1 MAKTTGSKSEN
12 SMKRSGEIREKQNI
26 WKWIAIGSV
35 AAVGIFCLAAGV
47 FLRRADVAEL
57 TENTSDETQ
66 LVVETEAYRLEEKM
80 AEDKPVRKFVDQGAP
95 EAEEG
100 DNRDVF
106 RIIEVIPHE
115 ACSIFP
121 YYVDWK
127 TPEGYNANTPLG
139 YDGLLVAAQ
148 LANTGESGDASAV
161 NMFSKQEVAAKDSR
175 PYTYIIEQQVKDY
188 FENYADYTGFADAG
202 ANNRGARWFRKTK
215 DQYALLESEYG
226 YFEYVGENN
235 GLFYINT
242 SRVAGE
248 VIDYGNWQQTID
260 SGIHFEIQ
268 AVPRDGAENPKGYIY
283 VKDPAY
289 YWSKDSAGIS
299 MPDYN
304 SNQIKGLT
312 KYNYD
317 IEFQK
322 SDVGTYKVEN
332 YVCSLTG
339 GEEFEYDLMLEES
352 AVETW
357 ASGFYFREE
366 GNYRVKVYTRND
378 NSGKYVRFTTADGKS
393 DGLEKTDATL
403 GAGYFLLDTA
413 GAYQDVA
420 RYDVS
425 FVAVTGEETGCYMP
439 NSPAAAGNDYYFVYK
454 GNNKGTY
461 KVSFLYAPS
470 ATSEVL
476 YNAAIVEVSNNQG
489 RYALAT
495 TSSSGNGMEPVYDK
509 TENVPGAVYDYA
521 EVITYIDAYA
531 GIHSKLYDYYNYNGV
546 TGVVNGSTW
555 NATGGLVEYGGWVYV
570 PLESA
575 EEMEQTFLKD
585 IRTNTEGVNSNT
597 DAYFSV
603 GTKIYVTGQKRP
615 YRFYCQDGLQ
625 NNEWF
630 KLLCYS
636 NNPMDADGTTP
647 YSLMI
652 DGVGYDFEK
661 TAEENLSNEV
671 AKQLLD
677 AFDKQ
682 FRIEIIQMQPQNL
695 TVEDVESADLIYI
708 SNQEAING
716 LSHHWNNLSDA
727 MSFESLP
734 ECDWDT
740 YCPLTEEQDISTEV
754 LMALYDECIYERNRA
769 LIVAHS
775 VTKEDNT
782 NEVSWPLERNL
793 TKLYHMM
800 NFFDE
805 ALNWAYFMPD
815 MYPEV
820 AIDEYSKIRTVGGEA
835 TVDTYKE
842 DTTGMYN
849 LIFPDLDSEEQTEE
863 EVIDEA
869 NEHGEF
875 HQDQVLWAKDYFLVY
890 EPEDLGRNYPLY
902 SYKDDIGANANFV
915 REGETKLTVKYYIDP
930 LFSNGGIMHRN
941 IWQILRNR
949 RLDTSVLVVEVTN
962 AEKTAEAV
970 PRNIIYADELD
981 PESFDIDYK
990 VMLLGTPKKPSSL
1003 TDITLTFEDGSSA
1016 GYGAILEYGV
1026 ENTNNVRHGFTQ
1038 DHTTNGLLNPSVTMR
1053 KVIITATDSNGKVG
1067 TAEVYVVVREAF
1079 MLN

>member
-1 MAKTTGSKSEN
+1 
-12 SMKRSGEIREKQNI
+12 MKQSVKKEGKQNI

-35 AAVGIFCLAAGV
+35 AAVGIFCLATGL
-47 FLRRADVAEL
+47 FLARENADDAQ
-57 TENTSDETQ
+57 TADAADTQ
-66 LVVETEAYRLEEKM
+66 AAKLVMETEAYAAQEKA
-80 AEDKPVRKFVDQGAP
+80 AEGMPVRKFVDQGAP

-127 TPEGYNANTPLG
+127 TPEGYDANTPLG

-148 LANTGESGDASAV
+148 FANTGESGDASAV
-161 NMFSKQEVAAKDSR
+161 NMFSKQDVAAKDSR
-175 PYTYIIEQQVKDY
+175 PYTYIIEQNIKEY
-188 FENYADYTGFADAG
+188 FENLSDYTNFANVND
-202 ANNRGARWFRKTK
+202 NNRGARWFRKTK
-215 DQYALLESEYG
+215 DQYTLLESEYG

-235 GLFYINT
+235 GLFYINV
-242 SRVAGE
+242 SRIAGE

-260 SGIHFEIQ
+260 TGIHFEIQ

-283 VKDPAY
+283 VQDPAY
-289 YWSKDSAGIS
+289 YWSKDSAGSS
-299 MPDYN
+299 MPDYQG
-304 SNQIKGLT
+304 NQIKGLT

-317 IEFQK
+317 INFQK
-322 SDVGTYKVEN
+322 SDTGTYKVQN

-352 AVETW
+352 AVGTW
-357 ASGFYFREE
+357 TSGFYFREN
-366 GNYRVKVYTRND
+366 GNYKVASYTRND
-378 NSGKYVRFTTADGKS
+378 TSGKYVRFGTSNGQS
-393 DGLEKTDATL
+393 DGLEQVNSTL
-403 GAGYFLLDTA
+403 SEGYFLLDETN
-413 GAYQDVA
+413 AYQDVP
-420 RYDVS
+420 RYDVT
-425 FVAVTGEETGCYMP
+425 FQAVTGDENGSYMP
-439 NSPAAAGNDYYFVYK
+439 NAPTAVGNDYYFVYK

-470 ATSEVL
+470 ATTEVL
-476 YNAAIVEVSNNQG
+476 YSASIAEVSNNQG

-495 TSSSGNGMEPVYDK
+495 TSTSGSSMEPVYNK
-509 TENVPGAVYDYA
+509 TENVSGMLYDYA
-521 EVITYIDAYA
+521 EVVTYIDAYS
-531 GIHSKLYDYYNYNGV
+531 GIQSQLYDYYNYNGV

-555 NATGGLVEYGGWVYV
+555 NSTGGLAEYGGWVYV

-585 IRTNTEGVNSNT
+585 IKKDTVGVNSNT
-597 DAYFSV
+597 DAYFTP
-603 GTKIYVTGQKRP
+603 GDRIYVTGQQRP

-630 KLLCYS
+630 KLLCYA
-636 NNPMDADGTTP
+636 NNPMDAEGTTP
-647 YSLMI
+647 YSVMI

-661 TAEENLSNEV
+661 TAEENLTNEV

-677 AFDKQ
+677 AFDNQ

-695 TVEDVESADLIYI
+695 TVEDVMSADLIYI

-716 LSHHWNNLSDA
+716 LSKHWNNLSDA
-727 MSFESLP
+727 MSEASLP

-754 LMALYDECIYERNRA
+754 LMTLYDECIYERNRA

-775 VTKEDNT
+775 VTKEDGN
-782 NEVSWPLERNL
+782 NEVSWPIERNL

-805 ALNWAYFMPD
+805 ALTWAYFMPD
-815 MYPEV
+815 MYPDV
-820 AIDEYSKIRTVGGEA
+820 AVAEYSKIRQVGGEA
-835 TVDTYKE
+835 TVDVYK
-842 DTTGMYN
+842 DNATGMYN
-849 LIFPDLDSEEQTEE
+849 LIFPDEDSDEDAEAVALASVEDENLQTNL
-863 EVIDEA
+863 VM
-869 NEHGEF
+869 
-875 HQDQVLWAKDYFLVY
+875 WAKDYFMVY
-890 EPEDLGRNYPLY
+890 SPEDLGRNYPFY
-902 SYKDDIGANANFV
+902 AYQNDIGANANFV

-962 AEKTAEAV
+962 AEKTAETV

-981 PESFDIDYK
+981 PNSFDIDYK
-990 VMLLGTPKKPSSL
+990 VMLLGTPRNPSSL
-1003 TDITLTFEDGSSA
+1003 TDITLTFEDGTVA
-1016 GYGAILEYGV
+1016 GHGTTLEYGV
-1026 ENTNNVRHGFTQ
+1026 ENTNNVRQGFTQ
-1038 DHTTNGLLNPSVTMR
+1038 DGTAGGELNPSITMR
-1053 KVIITATDSNGKVG
+1053 KVTITATDSNGKQG